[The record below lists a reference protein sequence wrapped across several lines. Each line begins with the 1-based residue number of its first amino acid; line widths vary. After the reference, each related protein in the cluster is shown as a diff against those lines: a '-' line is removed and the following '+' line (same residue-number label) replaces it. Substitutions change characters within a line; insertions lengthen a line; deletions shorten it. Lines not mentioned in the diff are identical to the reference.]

1 MKHLSHPYLVL
12 PVLFLLA
19 LSFSGCEDQPP
30 TDYIATPFLEAY
42 LIVDQP
48 IEDVVVAIS
57 QPITEVF
64 DYEQMMAADADVVL
78 SSEGVDY
85 PLQYVVEDGIGRYR
99 YPDTT
104 VKVQPKTRY
113 VIRVSLPDG
122 SVMRAETVTP
132 ERIVWTI
139 PPREVLQYPQDTTV
153 LVSPDSLRISW
164 TAGNSREYI
173 IRVKVLDTLGY
184 GKYLTPAT
192 EEINERTNNIPFEE
206 PNDPTF
212 YTRTRWGFV
221 QTNQAPTVWAAFRWY
236 GRNEVAILA
245 TDTPMIEW
253 FKATQWGG
261 RSVQYREEFSNVE
274 GGIGILASASIVTR
288 EVLVLK
294 RKKQ

>member
-1 MKHLSHPYLVL
+1 MKHLSHRHIPALA
-12 PVLFLLA
+12 VLFFG
-19 LSFSGCEDQPP
+19 LSLTACEDSPP

-64 DYEQMMAADADVVL
+64 DYNQMMAADAEVVI

-85 PLQYVVEDGIGRYR
+85 PLQYVVEDGIGRFR

-104 VKVQPKTRY
+104 MKVQPETRY
-113 VIRVSLPDG
+113 AIRASMPDG

-132 ERIVWTI
+132 ARIAWTV
-139 PPREVLQYPQDTTV
+139 PPRDLLQYPQDTTV

-164 TAGNSREYI
+164 TAGNSSEYI

-184 GKYLTPAT
+184 GTYLTPPT
-192 EEINERTNNIPFEE
+192 EEINGRTNNIPFEE
-206 PNDPTF
+206 PDDPTF

-221 QTNQAPTVWAAFRWY
+221 QANQAPTVWAAFRWY
-236 GRNEVAILA
+236 GKNEVAILA
-245 TDTPMIEW
+245 ADKPMLEW

-261 RSVQYREEFSNVE
+261 RSVQYRDEFSNVE
-274 GGIGILASASIVTR
+274 GGIGILASASIVTHD
-288 EVLVLK
+288 VFVLK